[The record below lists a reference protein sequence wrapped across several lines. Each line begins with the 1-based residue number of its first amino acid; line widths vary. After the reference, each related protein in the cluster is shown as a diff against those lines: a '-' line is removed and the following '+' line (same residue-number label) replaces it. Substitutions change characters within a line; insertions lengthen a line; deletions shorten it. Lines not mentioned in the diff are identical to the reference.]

1 MKTLYNNQRYRR
13 PGIAFHFLLFKFSVV
28 KLTEDSILPRNTELL
43 SAATRYIFCQ
53 KWSKINDQNIN
64 LIHQNFKL

>member
-53 KWSKINDQNIN
+53 K
-64 LIHQNFKL
+64 